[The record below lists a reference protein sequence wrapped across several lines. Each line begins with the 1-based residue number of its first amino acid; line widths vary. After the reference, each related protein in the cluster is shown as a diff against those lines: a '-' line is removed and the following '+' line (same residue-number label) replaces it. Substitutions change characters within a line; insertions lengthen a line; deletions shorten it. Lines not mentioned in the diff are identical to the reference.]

1 MGRECLAAVLQR
13 EAEGMLDLAAGD
25 FVVAGKS
32 GKDGQAGSVGGS
44 PGVGTLFVIEKIP
57 DRG

>member
-1 MGRECLAAVLQR
+1 MQR
-13 EAEGMLDLAAGD
+13 EAQGMLDLAAGD
-25 FVVAGKS
+25 FVVAAKS